1 MKHLHSFAPKRL
13 LAAAAAGVL
22 SVCVLLPAGNVLA
35 AETTTDSSSETF
47 DDGTLTYKKLSNT
60 TVSVTD
66 CVESATHISIMP
78 KIDGYDVVSI
88 GEEAFA
94 NCTSLQGLT
103 IPDSVTEIGSAA
115 FYGCTAL
122 ESLTVPD
129 SVTKIESGTFFNC
142 SALTNLTLG
151 GKTTDIG
158 DMAFG
163 YCTSLETVALPETVE
178 NMGNQVFYY
187 CTALDDISI
196 PDKVTELGSYTFY
209 GCLALKSFEV
219 PANLE
224 DIGAMSFVA
233 CPSLETITVADG
245 NAKYTAVDNVLYD
258 SEESILYLY
267 PAGRSDTSF
276 TLPDSTLVVYAG
288 AFFAAGNL
296 QQITFDEKLQYI
308 GEMAF
313 DFCSG
318 LTSLNIP
325 KGVTTIGT
333 TAFADCTGLTSVT
346 FDGASDEDGGD
357 GDKLEIGDYA
367 FFCTDN
373 LKEVQLP
380 KRVSSIGKYAFG
392 CTSPSDDDDSEDYVT
407 VSSDSGDD
415 LKVKAL
421 SGFLLIGY
429 TRTKE
434 AVQNSF
440 RALWMNLL
448 GGLGFAAAIF
458 WAGVRFGVTDLQS
471 LILCDGKL
479 VVAPVILLA
488 FAALTKSAQLPFS
501 RWLLGAMVAPTPSS
515 ALLHSATMV
524 KAGVYLLIRLAP
536 VMYGTYA
543 GSMVSLVGGFTF
555 LITSMLAITVSDGKA
570 VLAYSTISNLGLIA
584 ACAGVGRQ
592 ETVWAAVL
600 LLIFHAVS
608 KSLLFQTVGAI
619 ENATG
624 SRDIESMHGLIA
636 RHPRLALTLSIGIAG
651 MFLAPF
657 GMLISKWAALKA
669 FVDSGSII
677 LVLFICF
684 GSATTLFYW
693 TKWVATV
700 LSWNRKDTR
709 QKNTTSGDQWT
720 SLLIHSVLMVLLCFA
735 FPAVS
740 KFVVTPYLAGVYGH
754 ASAVLSSDNILIMII
769 MLVLIFVVPMV
780 TMILLR
786 RSHITFED
794 TYLAGVNTGKQTYF
808 YDAMGEPKHSWITNW
823 YLTDLFGETKLW
835 SPSVVLST
843 AAILI
848 YTVIALGGAVR

>member
-1 MKHLHSFAPKRL
+1 MIFTKWHHLPQKGPQTMKHLHSFAPKRL

-142 SALTNLTLG
+142 SALTDLTLG

-163 YCTSLETVALPETVE
+163 YCTSLETVALPDTVE

-219 PANLE
+219 PVNLE

-429 TRTKE
+429 TGAASDYVKDCD
-434 AVQNSF
+434 VDISF
-440 RALWMNLL
+440 KSVNFNWK
-448 GGLGFAAAIF
+448 GLIF
-458 WAGVRFGVTDLQS
+458 WAV
-471 LILCDGKL
+471 L
-479 VVAPVILLA
+479 VVVLA
-488 FAALTKSAQLPFS
+488 AVVLIAVRIIRRTMMTAEEKLALKSAQAEQKVPLMQREESSETEEPEFDDGYRS
-501 RWLLGAMVAPTPSS
+501 ILADDEDDAEEVADYEQTISHS
-515 ALLHSATMV
+515 QLHS
-524 KAGVYLLIRLAP
+524 I
-536 VMYGTYA
+536 
-543 GSMVSLVGGFTF
+543 
-555 LITSMLAITVSDGKA
+555 
-570 VLAYSTISNLGLIA
+570 
-584 ACAGVGRQ
+584 
-592 ETVWAAVL
+592 
-600 LLIFHAVS
+600 
-608 KSLLFQTVGAI
+608 
-619 ENATG
+619 
-624 SRDIESMHGLIA
+624 
-636 RHPRLALTLSIGIAG
+636 
-651 MFLAPF
+651 
-657 GMLISKWAALKA
+657 
-669 FVDSGSII
+669 
-677 LVLFICF
+677 
-684 GSATTLFYW
+684 
-693 TKWVATV
+693 
-700 LSWNRKDTR
+700 
-709 QKNTTSGDQWT
+709 
-720 SLLIHSVLMVLLCFA
+720 
-735 FPAVS
+735 
-740 KFVVTPYLAGVYGH
+740 GH
-754 ASAVLSSDNILIMII
+754 A
-769 MLVLIFVVPMV
+769 
-780 TMILLR
+780 
-786 RSHITFED
+786 
-794 TYLAGVNTGKQTYF
+794 
-808 YDAMGEPKHSWITNW
+808 DAAEPEEKAPEEENESEN
-823 YLTDLFGETKLW
+823 E
-835 SPSVVLST
+835 
-843 AAILI
+843 
-848 YTVIALGGAVR
+848 

>member
-1 MKHLHSFAPKRL
+1 M
-13 LAAAAAGVL
+13 
-22 SVCVLLPAGNVLA
+22 
-35 AETTTDSSSETF
+35 
-47 DDGTLTYKKLSNT
+47 
-60 TVSVTD
+60 
-66 CVESATHISIMP
+66 
-78 KIDGYDVVSI
+78 
-88 GEEAFA
+88 
-94 NCTSLQGLT
+94 
-103 IPDSVTEIGSAA
+103 
-115 FYGCTAL
+115 
-122 ESLTVPD
+122 
-129 SVTKIESGTFFNC
+129 TKIESGTFFNC
-142 SALTNLTLG
+142 SALTDLTLG

-163 YCTSLETVALPETVE
+163 YCTSLETVALPDTVE

-219 PANLE
+219 PVNLE

-429 TRTKE
+429 TGAASDYVKDCD
-434 AVQNSF
+434 VDISF
-440 RALWMNLL
+440 KSVNFNWK
-448 GGLGFAAAIF
+448 GLIF
-458 WAGVRFGVTDLQS
+458 WAV
-471 LILCDGKL
+471 L
-479 VVAPVILLA
+479 VVVLA
-488 FAALTKSAQLPFS
+488 AVVLIAVRIIRRTMMTAEEKLALKSAQAEQKVPLMQRGESSKTEEPEFDDGYRS
-501 RWLLGAMVAPTPSS
+501 ILADDEDDAEEVADYEQTISHS
-515 ALLHSATMV
+515 QLHS
-524 KAGVYLLIRLAP
+524 I
-536 VMYGTYA
+536 
-543 GSMVSLVGGFTF
+543 
-555 LITSMLAITVSDGKA
+555 
-570 VLAYSTISNLGLIA
+570 
-584 ACAGVGRQ
+584 
-592 ETVWAAVL
+592 
-600 LLIFHAVS
+600 
-608 KSLLFQTVGAI
+608 
-619 ENATG
+619 
-624 SRDIESMHGLIA
+624 
-636 RHPRLALTLSIGIAG
+636 
-651 MFLAPF
+651 
-657 GMLISKWAALKA
+657 
-669 FVDSGSII
+669 
-677 LVLFICF
+677 
-684 GSATTLFYW
+684 
-693 TKWVATV
+693 
-700 LSWNRKDTR
+700 
-709 QKNTTSGDQWT
+709 
-720 SLLIHSVLMVLLCFA
+720 
-735 FPAVS
+735 
-740 KFVVTPYLAGVYGH
+740 GH
-754 ASAVLSSDNILIMII
+754 A
-769 MLVLIFVVPMV
+769 
-780 TMILLR
+780 
-786 RSHITFED
+786 
-794 TYLAGVNTGKQTYF
+794 
-808 YDAMGEPKHSWITNW
+808 DAAEPEEKAPEEENESEN
-823 YLTDLFGETKLW
+823 E
-835 SPSVVLST
+835 
-843 AAILI
+843 
-848 YTVIALGGAVR
+848 

>member
-103 IPDSVTEIGSAA
+103 IPDTVTEIGSAA

-142 SALTNLTLG
+142 SALTDLTLG

-163 YCTSLETVALPETVE
+163 YCTSLETVALPDTVE

-219 PANLE
+219 PVNLE

-357 GDKLEIGDYA
+357 GDKLEIGDRFYL
-367 FFCTDN
+367 TV
-373 LKEVQLP
+373 LGETLVYEVDQILTVTP
-380 KRVSSIGKYAFG
+380 DAVSSIHAEPDG
-392 CTSPSDDDDSEDYVT
+392 DYVT
-407 VSSDSGDD
+407 LITCTPYGVNTHR
-415 LKVKAL
+415 
-421 SGFLLIGY
+421 LLVRGS
-429 TRTKE
+429 RTTE
-434 AVQNSF
+434 P
-440 RALWMNLL
+440 
-448 GGLGFAAAIF
+448 AAAEEKPQIK
-458 WAGVRFGVTDLQS
+458 ATEQVARSFGWKGYV
-471 LILCDGKL
+471 
-479 VVAPVILLA
+479 
-488 FAALTKSAQLPFS
+488 
-501 RWLLGAMVAPTPSS
+501 LLGA
-515 ALLHSATMV
+515 L
-524 KAGVYLLIRLAP
+524 GV
-536 VMYGTYA
+536 
-543 GSMVSLVGGFTF
+543 F
-555 LITSMLAITVSDGKA
+555 
-570 VLAYSTISNLGLIA
+570 
-584 ACAGVGRQ
+584 
-592 ETVWAAVL
+592 L
-600 LLIFHAVS
+600 LLL
-608 KSLLFQTVGAI
+608 LLFAV
-619 ENATG
+619 
-624 SRDIESMHGLIA
+624 R
-636 RHPRLALTLSIGIAG
+636 AL
-651 MFLAPF
+651 
-657 GMLISKWAALKA
+657 
-669 FVDSGSII
+669 VRR
-677 LVLFICF
+677 
-684 GSATTLFYW
+684 
-693 TKWVATV
+693 
-700 LSWNRKDTR
+700 RKDAR
-709 QKNTTSGDQWT
+709 
-720 SLLIHSVLMVLLCFA
+720 
-735 FPAVS
+735 
-740 KFVVTPYLAGVYGH
+740 AGRKDG
-754 ASAVLSSDNILIMII
+754 
-769 MLVLIFVVPMV
+769 
-780 TMILLR
+780 
-786 RSHITFED
+786 
-794 TYLAGVNTGKQTYF
+794 
-808 YDAMGEPKHSWITNW
+808 
-823 YLTDLFGETKLW
+823 
-835 SPSVVLST
+835 
-843 AAILI
+843 
-848 YTVIALGGAVR
+848 